1 VCVCATRFRERVRA
15 WERRT
20 TRYVNVAVPLV
31 ETVSEAV
38 LLVLLA
44 LLLCVQ
50 ADVLQLLAFVP
61 EGKELNVPRFV

>member
-1 VCVCATRFRERVRA
+1 MCVCATRFRERVRA

-20 TRYVNVAVPLV
+20 TRYVSVAVPLV

-50 ADVLQLLAFVP
+50 ADAPQLVTFVP
-61 EGKELNVPRFV
+61 EGKAPNVPRFV